1 MILCGNASHKKHV
14 LPNPLFQK
22 NLQRLAYVQK
32 KQYLCGRFDKPNTY
46 NSLKYIT
53 MMKNKSTILLAVL
66 LFGTLVFSLL
76 GCKKDKEKEME
87 QAAFTAS
94 DIAGLWSAVQ
104 EGAYEETE
112 YGLYFRLNADA
123 TFESYEIRSNG
134 VFYYEKGAFTITR
147 KTVAFNKKESGRM
160 FLKTNGKDYYVGD
173 FRNEKWKSD
182 FLQIVLSSVSN
193 DRIQLETGSGVGV
206 HLQKITALPSEWNSE
221 YSEPE
226 MTPTE
231 SLLVAQW
238 DLTSKFQISGV
249 NSQHSNAR
257 SPEEQGIVL
266 QPDGAIGFG
275 VFLANEVW
283 TDQNQAGKVG
293 DEEYVTIYMRDV
305 RWTLAEG
312 KLSLYC
318 TGYDAYELDD
328 SGEKTNS
335 RYVTL
340 TTPLRLDYQIVTFT
354 QHWLVLYRPTGDM
367 YFAFH
372 RSANPYTAPR
382 KMSVSV
388 APKTVFA
395 ISKASAKKAFRR

>member
-1 MILCGNASHKKHV
+1 
-14 LPNPLFQK
+14 
-22 NLQRLAYVQK
+22 
-32 KQYLCGRFDKPNTY
+32 
-46 NSLKYIT
+46 
-53 MMKNKSTILLAVL
+53 MKNKSTILLAVL

-87 QAAFTAS
+87 PAAFTAS
-94 DIAGLWSAVQ
+94 DIAGLWSVMQ

-112 YGLYFRLNADA
+112 LGYYFRLNADA
-123 TFESYEIRSNG
+123 TFEYFEVRDKG
-134 VFYYEKGAFTITR
+134 EFYYENGSFTITR
-147 KTVAFNKKESGRM
+147 GTVAFNKKSGRM

-173 FRNEKWKSD
+173 FRNEEWKSD

-206 HLQKITALPSEWNSE
+206 HFQKITALPSEWNSE

-226 MTPTE
+226 ITPTE

-238 DLTSKFQISGV
+238 DLTSKFQISGTDTRYF
-249 NSQHSNAR
+249 NAR

-266 QPDGAIGFG
+266 QPDGAIGFR

-283 TDQNQAGKVG
+283 ADQNQAGKVG
-293 DEEYVTIYMRDV
+293 EEEYVTIYMEDV
-305 RWTLAEG
+305 RWTFAEG
-312 KLSLYC
+312 QLSLYC
-318 TGYDAYELDD
+318 NGYDAYGLDD

-340 TTPLRLDYQIVTFT
+340 AVPLRFDYQIVTFT
-354 QHWLVLYRPTGDM
+354 QNWMLLYRPMGDM
-367 YFAFH
+367 YSAFH

-388 APKTVFA
+388 APKTVFT
-395 ISKASAKKAFRR
+395 ISKVSAKKAFQR

>member
-1 MILCGNASHKKHV
+1 
-14 LPNPLFQK
+14 
-22 NLQRLAYVQK
+22 
-32 KQYLCGRFDKPNTY
+32 
-46 NSLKYIT
+46 
-53 MMKNKSTILLAVL
+53 MKNKSTILLAVL

-87 QAAFTAS
+87 PAAFTAS

-112 YGLYFRLNADA
+112 LGYYFLLNADA
-123 TFESYEIRSNG
+123 TYEYFEVRDKGEFFYENG
-134 VFYYEKGAFTITR
+134 SFAITR
-147 KTVAFNKKESGRM
+147 RTVAFNKKKSGRS
-160 FLKTNGKDYYVGD
+160 FFRINGIDYYVGD
-173 FRNEKWKSD
+173 YKNEEWKSD

-193 DRIQLETGSGVGV
+193 DRIQLERGSGVGA
-206 HLQKITALPSEWNSE
+206 HLQKITALPAEWNSE

-249 NSQHSNAR
+249 NTQYVTAR
-257 SPEEQGIVL
+257 SPEELGIVL

-293 DEEYVTIYMRDV
+293 DEEHVTIYREDV

-318 TGYDAYELDD
+318 NGYDVYGLDE
-328 SGEKTNS
+328 SSEKINS
-335 RYVTL
+335 RHVTL

-354 QHWLVLYRPTGDM
+354 QHWLVLYRQTGDM

-382 KMSVSV
+382 KMSVSA

-395 ISKASAKKAFRR
+395 TSKVSAKKAFRR

>member
-1 MILCGNASHKKHV
+1 
-14 LPNPLFQK
+14 
-22 NLQRLAYVQK
+22 
-32 KQYLCGRFDKPNTY
+32 
-46 NSLKYIT
+46 
-53 MMKNKSTILLAVL
+53 MKNKSTILLAVL

-76 GCKKDKEKEME
+76 GCKKDKEKEIE
-87 QAAFTAS
+87 PAAFTAS
-94 DIAGLWSAVQ
+94 DIAGLWSEVQ

-112 YGLYFRLNADA
+112 LGYYFLLNADA
-123 TFESYEIRSNG
+123 TYEYFEVRDKGE
-134 VFYYEKGAFTITR
+134 FYYENGSFTITR
-147 KTVAFNKKESGRM
+147 RTVAFNKKKSGRS
-160 FLKTNGKDYYVGD
+160 FFRINGIDYYVGD
-173 FRNEKWKSD
+173 YKNEEWKAH
-182 FLQIVLSSVSN
+182 FMQMVLSSVID
-193 DRIQLETGSGVGV
+193 DRLQLETGDGVGRY
-206 HLQKITALPSEWNSE
+206 LRKITALPSEWNSE

-238 DLTSKFQISGV
+238 DLTSKFQISGEYAQYV
-249 NSQHSNAR
+249 TAR
-257 SPEEQGIVL
+257 APEEQGIVL
-266 QPDGAIGFG
+266 QPDGAIGFR

-293 DEEYVTIYMRDV
+293 DEEYVTIYREDV

-318 TGYDAYELDD
+318 TGYDAYGLDD
-328 SGEKTNS
+328 SGEKINS

-354 QHWLVLYRPTGDM
+354 QHWLVLYRQTGDM

-382 KMSVSV
+382 KESVSA

-395 ISKASAKKAFRR
+395 TSKVSAKKAFWR